1 MSEQKPEVD
10 GDKGRGKSVWTIPA
24 VRDYALVCLAALL
37 MVALIML
44 QDPIGLIA
52 LLPVLVGIISLA
64 IFWAAGPVLVLLTLT
79 ILCLLRRQFFV
90 TMMPGFQQPTEGFD
104 LILGLVLAI
113 YCIGHYRLQS
123 LVRNASPYDYRR
135 DRRIST
141 RRVKGRWTL
150 PEPVRKRGGR
160 KVQSLEV
167 GLMLL
172 AGVIATLVGYLLW
185 TWVASELPPVGFPMG
200 VPVWHLVVLI
210 WLGAL
215 ALMGAGAVLGYLER
229 AQAGPEESLLYLQD
243 QLWTQTRGEQR
254 RIQRWMVWL
263 RLKRQKQQEEKG

>member
-1 MSEQKPEVD
+1 AAASSLRQFAAHLHAPPCAGRLRRRRRVGPAGAESDGEVAERGRSAGMSEQKPEVD

-141 RRVKGRWTL
+141 RRA
-150 PEPVRKRGGR
+150 KRRG
-160 KVQSLEV
+160 
-167 GLMLL
+167 
-172 AGVIATLVGYLLW
+172 A
-185 TWVASELPPVGFPMG
+185 PP
-200 VPVWHLVVLI
+200 
-210 WLGAL
+210 A
-215 ALMGAGAVLGYLER
+215 
-229 AQAGPEESLLYLQD
+229 
-243 QLWTQTRGEQR
+243 
-254 RIQRWMVWL
+254 
-263 RLKRQKQQEEKG
+263 